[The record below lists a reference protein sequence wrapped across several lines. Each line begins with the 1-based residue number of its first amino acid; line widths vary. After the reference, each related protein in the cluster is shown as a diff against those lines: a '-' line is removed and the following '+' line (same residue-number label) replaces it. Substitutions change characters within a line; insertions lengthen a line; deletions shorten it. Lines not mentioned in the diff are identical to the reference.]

1 MAAHR
6 ALLAQILQTNRHDH
20 DVIDRFKFFIR
31 DGSTGQNIASNHEL
45 RDILKV
51 CMQSIDNC
59 VIVLDGLDE
68 CIDCSEIVADLL
80 IIARDPN
87 KSLLIFSRPA
97 GASVE
102 PLTSAFV
109 GAKTFDINRST
120 SSDIRLLLTHR
131 VDELICDRL
140 LRGNVNKKEIVEQL
154 VQRADGMFL
163 WADLMIKYLRSP
175 VFTPTKRINI
185 IMAVSLPEKL
195 DEMYD
200 RIVHLVY
207 QGNSTERLFAQRIF
221 FWIVFAKRALSDREL
236 YEILRFTDKTEGK
249 ETQSAADKFD
259 AKAFG
264 NAVTTICAS
273 LVERENSPTSTKV
286 YIKFIHLSVKE
297 YFLVKDTEGYL
308 GQVIRPYPP
317 SPTQPLTY
325 RPLVSHISIVKTC
338 LDYLQFNI
346 PAQPLG
352 GSIGQNITS
361 QELDNNFPFA
371 GYASAFW
378 PQHLNETSTANS
390 VSYHEPQSGQVV
402 YQKWSDMVH
411 NLSKFL
417 CQKFVLMAWVE
428 ASYVARQSPQWQE
441 LFNWSHHVQD
451 TTHLPAQVIELSK
464 DMLEFSQ
471 YLETLNQDW
480 GSKLMSCPCAI
491 WDEVTAFNP
500 TRFFARTGEFHL
512 RSLASE
518 KLKKSGV
525 GSRYL
530 CKISETNHTQQAI
543 GILSIWPSE

>member
-1 MAAHR
+1 
-6 ALLAQILQTNRHDH
+6 
-20 DVIDRFKFFIR
+20 
-31 DGSTGQNIASNHEL
+31 
-45 RDILKV
+45 
-51 CMQSIDNC
+51 
-59 VIVLDGLDE
+59 
-68 CIDCSEIVADLL
+68 
-80 IIARDPN
+80 
-87 KSLLIFSRPA
+87 
-97 GASVE
+97 
-102 PLTSAFV
+102 V
-109 GAKTFDINRST
+109 GAKKFDINRST
-120 SSDIRLLLTHR
+120 SSDIRLLLAHR

-140 LRGNVNKKEIVEQL
+140 LRENVNKEEIVEQL

-207 QGNSTERLFAQRIF
+207 QGNSTERLLAQRIF
-221 FWIVFAKRALSDREL
+221 FWIIFAKRALSDREL
-236 YEILRFTDKTEGK
+236 YEILRFT
-249 ETQSAADKFD
+249 DKFD

-273 LVERENSPTSTKV
+273 LVERENSFTSTKV

-297 YFLVKDTEGYL
+297 YFLAKDTEGYF

-317 SPTQPLTY
+317 SPIRPLIY
-325 RPLVSHISIVKTC
+325 RPLVSHISIIKTC

-361 QELDNNFPFA
+361 QELNNNIPFA

-390 VSYHEPQSGQVV
+390 ASYHEPQSDQVV
-402 YQKWSDMVH
+402 YQQC
-411 NLSKFL
+411 F
-417 CQKFVLMAWVE
+417 CQKFVLMAWIE

-451 TTHLPAQVIELSK
+451 TTHLPAHVIELSK

-480 GSKLMSCPCAI
+480 GSKLMSCPCSI

-512 RSLASE
+512 RSLAPE
-518 KLKKSGV
+518 KLMKSGV

-530 CKISETNHTQQAI
+530 CKISETNHTQQTI